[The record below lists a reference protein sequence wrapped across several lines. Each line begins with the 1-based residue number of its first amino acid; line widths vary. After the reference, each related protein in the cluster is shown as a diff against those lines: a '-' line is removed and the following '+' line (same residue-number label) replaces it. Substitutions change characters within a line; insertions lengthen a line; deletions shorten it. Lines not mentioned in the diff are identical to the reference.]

1 MGGIGRGLAVG
12 GVAALAFGALSPVLA
27 VDPVPL
33 PSPQSSLCGREPPF
47 LSAQPLWGSHTC
59 SCHYHLSVQER
70 IVKVMDDY
78 QVMDE
83 FFYNLSTEDF
93 NDK

>member
-1 MGGIGRGLAVG
+1 MQ
-12 GVAALAFGALSPVLA
+12 
-27 VDPVPL
+27 D
-33 PSPQSSLCGREPPF
+33 
-47 LSAQPLWGSHTC
+47 
-59 SCHYHLSVQER
+59 R

-83 FFYNLSTEDF
+83 FFYNLSTDDF